1 MWKFRRGSKRL
12 VCLIAVGLP
21 LNVNALTCL
30 TIENLKGKA
39 AYSLDGYVMDDDG
52 FSRPI
57 MFCYEGD
64 QGHFDNNPG
73 AFQRFGSN
81 TWMWFNTLDETEVAE
96 VWTFDFAN
104 RKALF
109 ARTRG
114 AGSLLPASVGAFVGD
129 ITRSEVQ

>member
-1 MWKFRRGSKRL
+1 MEIPQGIEKTVW
-12 VCLIAVGLP
+12 LIAVGLP

-64 QGHFDNNPG
+64 QGHFDNNRVDFSASDP
-73 AFQRFGSN
+73 
-81 TWMWFNTLDETEVAE
+81 TLGYGLTP
-96 VWTFDFAN
+96 WTKRRWLRSGPLISRIGGYCCSDQGC
-104 RKALF
+104 RALF
-109 ARTRG
+109 
-114 AGSLLPASVGAFVGD
+114 PASVGAFV
-129 ITRSEVQ
+129 EHNKV